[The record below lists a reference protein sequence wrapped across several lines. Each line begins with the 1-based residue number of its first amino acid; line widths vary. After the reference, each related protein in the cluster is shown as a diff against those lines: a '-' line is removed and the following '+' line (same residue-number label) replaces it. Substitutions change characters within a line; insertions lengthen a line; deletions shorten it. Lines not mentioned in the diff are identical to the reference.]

1 MLEHACEFWV
11 KYCSCGMMIYMKIFD
26 VVKQAV
32 GLKFPTQI
40 TSISWFLR
48 TGKELSRTHELEFW
62 KVDDMEYGESVLC
75 SNFSSTCVTGQALL
89 VWHRGRDPRA
99 SQETFR
105 TVPPMRSNLVVW
117 LVNTVHRW
125 KLQRKILVYALPWRI
140 AIKFGSS
147 LLSGRRQHI
156 IQKMLHEG
164 RDLLPLRLMCMK
176 KVLWM
181 SVSEFSGIAGWNGGI
196 IHSMKLTPGLW
207 CLFFWAL
214 LLLMRTQTDGLGC
227 SVFLDFHGNRYLQQ
241 KYALSLWGQHPAMWN
256 RPQNRFDSIP
266 FTDRLGAFP
275 GWLKWWNKAT
285 CTHSSTSLEPSS
297 LLFPWALYEIDA
309 HGARLLD
316 EIDRMTRSKPLSKLH
331 SEVLYGF

>member
-1 MLEHACEFWV
+1 MSWNFGKW
-11 KYCSCGMMIYMKIFD
+11 MIWSTEKVFC
-26 VVKQAV
+26 V
-32 GLKFPTQI
+32 QI
-40 TSISWFLR
+40 
-48 TGKELSRTHELEFW
+48 
-62 KVDDMEYGESVLC
+62 C
-75 SNFSSTCVTGQALL
+75 SSTCVTGQALL

-105 TVPPMRSNLVVW
+105 TVPPMRSNLVIW

-147 LLSGRRQHI
+147 LFSGRRQHI
-156 IQKMLHEG
+156 IQKMLHKG
-164 RDLLPLRLMCMK
+164 RDLLPVGSYIPWSWLQVFGACSFEPCSCWWGRRRM
-176 KVLWM
+176 
-181 SVSEFSGIAGWNGGI
+181 
-196 IHSMKLTPGLW
+196 
-207 CLFFWAL
+207 
-214 LLLMRTQTDGLGC
+214 GLGAP
-227 SVFLDFHGNRYLQQ
+227 YLQQ
-241 KYALSLWGQHPAMWN
+241 KYALSLLSLWGQHPAMWN

-266 FTDRLGAFP
+266 FTDRLGFVP

-285 CTHSSTSLEPSS
+285 CTHSSTSLEPST

-309 HGARLLD
+309 HGARFLD